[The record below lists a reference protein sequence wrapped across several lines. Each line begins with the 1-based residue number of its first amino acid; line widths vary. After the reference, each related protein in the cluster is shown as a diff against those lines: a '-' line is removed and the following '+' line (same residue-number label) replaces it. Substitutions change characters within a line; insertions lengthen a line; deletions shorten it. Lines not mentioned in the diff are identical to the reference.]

1 MSKSTWSEF
10 QLPAGQV
17 DFDCAD
23 AVGVG
28 LAAAHDPINLMIEAE
43 LRKPHIACINFYC
56 FVHFY
61 RRKQGLTVS
70 ELAFRAKVD
79 FNELIA
85 LENDTQFKL
94 RIDSVFGI
102 AEFFDVDKD
111 ALIKMS
117 RLNEPYFDP
126 MWDEKPV
133 QFPHNVGSL
142 RELNPFEKASL
153 EWLTSFLAKQARE
166 KRTDIAA

>member
-1 MSKSTWSEF
+1 MSESTSSEF

-23 AVGVG
+23 GVGVG

-43 LRKPHIACINFYC
+43 LKNLHIACINFYC
-56 FVHFY
+56 FVHFS
-61 RRKQGLTVS
+61 RRKQGLTLS

-94 RIDSVFGI
+94 KIDSVLGL
-102 AEFFDVDKD
+102 ATFFDVDKD
-111 ALIKMS
+111 ALIKMA
-117 RLNEPYFDP
+117 RLDEPYFDP
-126 MWDEKPV
+126 KWDEKPV

-142 RELNPFEKASL
+142 KELNPLEKATL

-166 KRTDIAA
+166 KQMDIAA